1 MGKIT
6 FVPVGGLANRMR
18 AVASAVTL
26 AGRTASELQI
36 VWFEDWALN
45 APFFRLFNPVEE
57 AVCRLRD
64 ASRLDYALLDRPRSR
79 NLHFP
84 RVYQTLRFH
93 SCLYERSIT
102 PLCKK
107 NFDFEAWARQGGDV
121 YMASYTAFQKY
132 DYAWISRLFV
142 PVDEIAKE
150 VEGRCLE
157 FPEEVIGVHIRRT
170 DNLASIQ
177 QSPIELFYQKLDKDI
192 SENNRV
198 GIYVATD
205 SEEVKRA
212 MKKRYGNRIHSS
224 DKQASRSSLEGIRDG
239 IADMYTLART
249 RKIYGSF
256 QSSFSEM
263 ASQIGSASLEIL
275 SLESPGG

>member
-26 AGRTASELQI
+26 ARKTASELQI

-45 APFFRLFNPVEE
+45 APFGQLFKPVEE

-64 ASRLDYALLDRPRSR
+64 ASRMDYALLDRPRSR
-79 NLHFP
+79 NFHFP
-84 RVYQTLRFH
+84 RVYQKLRFR
-93 SCLYERSIT
+93 SCLYERFIT

-132 DYAWISRLFV
+132 DYAWIGRLFV
-142 PVDEIAKE
+142 PVDEIVRE
-150 VEGRCLE
+150 VECRCHD
-157 FPEEVIGVHIRRT
+157 FSKDMIGVHIRRT
-170 DNLASIQ
+170 DHVDSIQ
-177 QSPIELFYQKLDKDI
+177 KSPIELFYQKLDKDI
-192 SENNRV
+192 SENSRT
-198 GIYVATD
+198 GIYLATD

-212 MKKRYGNRIHSS
+212 MKERYGERIRTS
-224 DKQASRSSLEGIRDG
+224 DKQADRSSTEGIRDG

-249 RKIYGSF
+249 QKIYGSF

-263 ASQIGSASLEIL
+263 ASQIGGAPLEIL
-275 SLESPGG
+275 SEL